1 MPFPAWKLTF
11 LTMLFNLPIV
21 TGELYENF
29 VIDFF
34 VVRTSVFL
42 EFEKKKRYRDAT
54 IIINIVIALI
64 ILFKDTWMPNK
75 AQLAVLLGSPVCNTA
90 KNATM

>member
-54 IIINIVIALI
+54 IIIIALI
-64 ILFKDTWMPNK
+64 ILFKDAWTPNK
-75 AQLAVLLGSPVCNTA
+75 VQLA
-90 KNATM
+90 